1 MKTLWNLITE
11 HPLKF
16 FAIVLGL
23 IILYLVYGCEPRTAS
38 VIDPARQ
45 VNKYELK
52 AELDLVVTRFE
63 NKFQDIAQQ
72 EEFRKALFD
81 TAINMFITGQIDP
94 LGVVMTLAS
103 VLGLGALGD
112 DVRLRKKLKLT
123 VSAQPAM
130 ALPVAPPT

>member
-1 MKTLWNLITE
+1 MKTLWNLIKE

-16 FAIVLGL
+16 CAIVLGL
-23 IILYLVYGCEPRTAS
+23 IILWLVYGCEPQTSS
-38 VIDPARQ
+38 VIDPTRQ

-123 VSAQPAM
+123 VSS
-130 ALPVAPPT
+130 PPTA